1 MTLASPN
8 SCSSDGYFS
17 DVFDCIGEV
26 CVCNCVCMHTY
37 RHTHTQIWDSQIPLV
52 STIYSLL
59 YYRIPHKRCPSASQ
73 AYLLHQ
79 CPRMTVI
86 RFVCV
91 CVCVCVG
98 FVYVYLW
105 LMTLLH
111 SLFIRVQYQEEAL

>member
-1 MTLASPN
+1 MFVT
-8 SCSSDGYFS
+8 
-17 DVFDCIGEV
+17 V
-26 CVCNCVCMHTY
+26 CVHVYAHVQT
-37 RHTHTQIWDSQIPLV
+37 HTHTDLDSQIPLV

-86 RFVCV
+86 R

-98 FVYVYLW
+98 FVYVHLW